1 MKIIQTIQKLKKI
14 IMKKLNK
21 INLKQ
26 IIQIQSMKTFNKI
39 TINLIIKKLKIY
51 QNHIIKNSMNQNK
64 KFKTSKKSSRIN
76 KIYKIMV
83 KNKKL

>member
-1 MKIIQTIQKLKKI
+1 MKIIQTIQKLKKK

-26 IIQIQSMKTFNKI
+26 VIKIQLIKSFNKI

-51 QNHIIKNSMNQNK
+51 QNHIIKNSMHQNK

>member
-1 MKIIQTIQKLKKI
+1 MKIIQTIQKLKKK